1 MNDTNFFQFSKVDH
15 AEIFTFDPSLERF
28 RQQMIADGDDAE
40 GTIRE
45 IIQNSLDAKNYE
57 VKEPVKLS
65 LTVTEVNKEDIPGI
79 DDVFEHIQSLRPGN
93 NYTTET
99 VTHMKSKESQQM
111 VDVLTASDSNTKGL
125 DGAGKKEN
133 STYSVYAYNKGIHF
147 RHEDIGTEK
156 TRGGSHGVGKIANNA
171 ASEIHLMY
179 FANCDKYGN
188 KHLGGSVQLF
198 DHIIDNQSYR
208 GTGHYALV
216 DANDNLVPKQN
227 DHSSS
232 VFQKNNRGLKIIIPY
247 LRDELTKEDNLVK
260 AVCNNFFIAIL
271 QKNLEVTLDIKG
283 KHIKITKETLSEIIE
298 QYYTSEISEM
308 KSEFLPLYFHTYL
321 NTESQKLQV
330 VLPKKYDSQ
339 TFNFD
344 LFFFD
349 DNEEIPAGRTAIVRS
364 VGMKIEDKKVAS
376 HVRTPYNAVLIGGP
390 EEDEYLKSLENESHT
405 ALSNELIRDP
415 YKKLKARSFLI
426 KLTKELREVIEKSQ
440 SEKFSPDGEID
451 TSDLIYELNWEFDGQ
466 INKDSEKIELAD
478 KTNLEIDNKK
488 ERRKKHEREN
498 GGKEGDK
505 DHKKNKKRRP
515 RKKQTDK
522 ENQQEV
528 VNYILPPAI
537 VNRAVVDKEEFITF
551 NFDEIEGA
559 DNWNKINLGI
569 KLINGQGEEI
579 DEGIS
584 LKDLYT
590 DIAEITNGESRIN
603 FDEAKMYDIP
613 VKEGYTLLTLMTG
626 PKYNSNLKFLYKV
639 EVVE

>member
-1 MNDTNFFQFSKVDH
+1 MTVTKYFHFSKVDH

-45 IIQNSLDAKNYE
+45 IIQNSLDAKNHDI
-57 VKEPVKLS
+57 KEPVKIS

-79 DDVFEHIQSLRPGN
+79 DDVFEHIQSLKPGN

-99 VTHMKSKESQQM
+99 VTHMKSKKTQQL

-125 DGAGKKEN
+125 DGAGAKEN
-133 STYSVYAYNKGIHF
+133 STYSVYAYNKGVHL

-171 ASEIHLMY
+171 ASEIHLMF
-179 FANCDKYGN
+179 FANCDKFGN

-198 DHIIDNQSYR
+198 DHVIGNQSYR
-208 GTGHYALV
+208 GTGHYALL
-216 DANDNLVPKQN
+216 DQKDNFVPRIN
-227 DHSSS
+227 AHPSS

-247 LRDELTKEDNLVK
+247 LRDELTKEESLVK
-260 AVCNNFFIAIL
+260 AVCNNFFIAIVEA
-271 QKNLEVTLDIKG
+271 NLEVSLDIKG
-283 KHIKITKETLSEIIE
+283 KEVIITKDTLANIIK
-298 QYYTSEISEM
+298 QYYTSKVNEM
-308 KSEFLPLYFHTYL
+308 KNDFLPLYFYTYL
-321 NTESQKLQV
+321 NAEPQKLQV
-330 VLPKKYDSQ
+330 ILPKKYDSQ
-339 TFNFD
+339 TYNFD
-344 LFFFD
+344 LYFFD

-364 VGMKIEDKKVAS
+364 VGMKIEDRKVPS

-415 YKKLKARSFLI
+415 KKKLKARHFLSR
-426 KLTKELREVIEKSQ
+426 LNRELKEVIEKSQ

-488 ERRKKHEREN
+488 ERRKKPNTDN
-498 GGKEGDK
+498 GEKEEDKEG
-505 DHKKNKKRRP
+505 KKRKKRRP
-515 RKKQTDK
+515 RKKQPDHDK
-522 ENQQEV
+522 QQEV
-528 VNYILPPAI
+528 INYILPPAS
-537 VNRAVVDKEEFITF
+537 VSRAVVDKEEFITF

-559 DNWNKINLGI
+559 EGWSKVNLGI

-584 LKDLYT
+584 LRELYT
-590 DIAEITNGESRIN
+590 DIVEITNGESRIK
-603 FDEAKMYDIP
+603 FDEAKIYDIP
-613 VKEGYTLLTLMTG
+613 VEEGYTLLTLMTG
-626 PKYNSNLKFLYKV
+626 PKYNPNLKFLYKV
-639 EVVE
+639 EVVA